1 MSNLEPSDIIFLRA
15 KLLDVSLEFEDR
27 VRHRAPPE
35 IVLPEVI
42 GGLLSLAAF
51 LAVNNTNLRQSDFI
65 DAARKAYVGWIQ
77 KFEEETSLR

>member
-1 MSNLEPSDIIFLRA
+1 MANLEPADIIFLRA
-15 KLLDVSLEFEDR
+15 KLLDVSLEFENR

-51 LAVNNTNLRQSDFI
+51 LAVNNTNLKESDFM
-65 DAARKAYVGWIQ
+65 DAAEKAFKGWTQ
-77 KFEEETSLR
+77 KFEEETNLQ